1 MWDPLVTSG
10 HEFAPLGAGNTEA
23 ASDVAGKTDVGMTV
37 LSTASGLQSHC
48 LFFVLD
54 IFCTMPFIICSH

>member
-37 LSTASGLQSHC
+37 LSTASGLPVTLS
-48 LFFVLD
+48 LF
-54 IFCTMPFIICSH
+54 CS